1 MPGYA
6 YAATANQLVAAGL
19 KASTPCAIISQ
30 ATRPEEKVYLTTIEE
45 LRSAPRLAAPTLLIV
60 GEVVGLAKRQSS
72 HEQFSTR
79 DRIEEFLPLV
89 APLQSFAQSR
99 RNTELSERPE

>member
-6 YAATANQLVAAGL
+6 YAATARQLVAAGL

-30 ATRPEEKVYLTTIEE
+30 ATRSEEKVYITTIEE

-60 GEVVGLAKRQSS
+60 GEVVRLAEHPSQ
-72 HEQFSTR
+72 HDQVSTR
-79 DRIEEFLPLV
+79 SEESLPLV
-89 APLQSFAQSR
+89 AQLESFAQGQR
-99 RNTELSERPE
+99 ITEASERPE